1 MSAGRRP
8 PAPGSASTSR
18 RCSIG
23 LRVTAG
29 HFFRNMGRWV
39 RGQKGAVTYQWPEE
53 RRPLATR
60 LRSLHRLVRRDDG
73 SPRCVACMMC
83 ETVCP
88 AHCIY
93 IVAAEHPNPDI
104 EKYPERFDI
113 DLGKCVF
120 CGFCV
125 EACPEDAIRM
135 DTGILEFSAYSR
147 EGLVYPKDVLL
158 ALEPA
163 GADGL
168 PTAAAA
174 AAPGP
179 AGVRLMEW
187 IVFLVVGVTAV
198 ATAVGL
204 VVRPN
209 PLHGALFLV
218 GNLFCVAVLFLML
231 RAEFLALAQVIVY
244 AGRDHGALHLRH
256 HALDPGARPSR
267 GRIALA
273 RARRF
278 AVPLGAPLGAAILLV
293 AGRTGGPAA
302 SAPPG
307 GVDTIGRL
315 LFTDY
320 LFPFEVTSL
329 LCWRRWSGR

>member
-1 MSAGRRP
+1 VRREVPTSARQRFYL
-8 PAPGSASTSR
+8 AEVLV
-18 RCSIG
+18 G
-23 LRVTAG
+23 LRVTAS

-53 RRPLATR
+53 RRPLSPR

-168 PTAAAA
+168 PTAA
-174 AAPGP
+174 PPP
-179 AGVRLMEW
+179 ALIR
-187 IVFLVVGVTAV
+187 
-198 ATAVGL
+198 
-204 VVRPN
+204 
-209 PLHGALFLV
+209 
-218 GNLFCVAVLFLML
+218 
-231 RAEFLALAQVIVY
+231 
-244 AGRDHGALHLRH
+244 
-256 HALDPGARPSR
+256 R
-267 GRIALA
+267 G
-273 RARRF
+273 
-278 AVPLGAPLGAAILLV
+278 
-293 AGRTGGPAA
+293 
-302 SAPPG
+302 
-307 GVDTIGRL
+307 
-315 LFTDY
+315 
-320 LFPFEVTSL
+320 FE
-329 LCWRRWSGR
+329 